1 MGIRL
6 FQLLIIGL
14 VLSANVHWEITPN
27 PYLASLIGVFIALIV
42 SSLMVTLHRRIQGR
56 M

>member
-14 VLSANVHWEITPN
+14 VLSANVHWQITPN
-27 PYLASLIGVFIALIV
+27 PYLASLIGVVVALIV
-42 SSLMVTLHRRIQGR
+42 SSLIVTLHRRVLGR
-56 M
+56 R